1 MSEYSLQYII
11 IEGQKETGD
20 LRYIGPFDNEEDAEK
35 EAARFSDTNVCIVEL
50 FEPTFG
56 M

>member
-1 MSEYSLQYII
+1 MNEYNLQWII
-11 IEGQKETGD
+11 IAGEKETGD
-20 LRYIGPFDNEEDAEK
+20 LTYIGPFDNEEDAEK
-35 EAARFSDTNVCIVEL
+35 EAARFSDTNIRIVEL

>member
-1 MSEYSLQYII
+1 MSEYNLQYII
-11 IEGQKETGD
+11 IEGQEETGA

-35 EAARFSDTNVCIVEL
+35 EATRLPDTNVRIVEL